1 MNFNEAQ
8 QAVLRDYDDG
18 KHAHLVEAD
27 PRSDAVSEIQ
37 DPLLHFMLE
46 NTSRPLKPANKPCEI
61 VASIAASAS
70 IQLEIISR
78 KHASMRYDP
87 RPSMQACPDRTQ
99 PSYPTA

>member
-8 QAVLRDYDDG
+8 RAFLRDYDDG
-18 KHAHLVEAD
+18 KYAHLVHAD
-27 PRSDAVSEIQ
+27 PRSEAVISVQ
-37 DPLLHFMLE
+37 DPLFHFMLE
-46 NTSRPLKPANKPCEI
+46 HTSQPLKPANRPCEI

-70 IQLEIISR
+70 IQLELISR

-87 RPSMQACPDRTQ
+87 LPAMQACPVRTQ